1 MGVDLVAYRAA
12 KDIFYSVTHRRM
24 FLRKAAL
31 NLLVSVYSVNSIF
44 ILLFVR
50 NFAKNEDFTLYRII
64 ILLACMDV
72 ELNPGSLSADV
83 NSLDI
88 FHFNTRRIRNKIDYL
103 SNIVDSYQILC
114 LSETPLEPNIH
125 SNTLLFEGFDSPIR
139 EDRTHNG
146 GVVRFTCHIF

>member
-12 KDIFYSVTHRRM
+12 IGIFYSVTHRRM

-31 NLLVSVYSVNSIF
+31 NLLVSVYSVNTIF

-64 ILLACMDV
+64 ILLAGMDV

-88 FHFNTRRIRNKIDYL
+88 FHFNT
-103 SNIVDSYQILC
+103 
-114 LSETPLEPNIH
+114 
-125 SNTLLFEGFDSPIR
+125 
-139 EDRTHNG
+139 
-146 GVVRFTCHIF
+146 